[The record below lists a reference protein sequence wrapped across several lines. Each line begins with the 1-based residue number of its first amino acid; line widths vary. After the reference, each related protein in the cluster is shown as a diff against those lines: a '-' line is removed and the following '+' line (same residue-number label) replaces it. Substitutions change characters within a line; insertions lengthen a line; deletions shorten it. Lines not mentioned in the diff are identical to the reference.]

1 VADTCDRNAG
11 ANQNWLLS
19 DEGGTGIRNTTFI
32 GCSSVDNDNSDGVR
46 ISGNVTFIT
55 LIGDFIKGNKTGLG
69 ANDFRG
75 LSIIECNFEDNP
87 AASSNADFEFGITM
101 WNKTRDPA
109 GLQVLDGN
117 ITVNSTN
124 GQQHIAIQDGT
135 TLHGGKIEGVQFR
148 NDPTTSGY
156 IVFRGSGSGAGT
168 GNVDT
173 RYCNNLTT
181 ASLIEQGVSGVTENG
196 VGEAAIGGS
205 SPNAANWETGSV
217 VADRDNPGAA
227 YVLLQAGN
235 RTQIGTKHPR
245 KPAMTDDMYG

>member
-32 GCSSVDNDNSDGVR
+32 GCSSVDNDNSDCVR

-87 AASSNADFEFGITM
+87 AASSNADFESGITM
-101 WNKTRDPA
+101 WNKARDPA
-109 GLQVLDGN
+109 GLQVLGGN

-173 RYCNNLTT
+173 
-181 ASLIEQGVSGVTENG
+181 
-196 VGEAAIGGS
+196 
-205 SPNAANWETGSV
+205 
-217 VADRDNPGAA
+217 
-227 YVLLQAGN
+227 
-235 RTQIGTKHPR
+235 
-245 KPAMTDDMYG
+245 